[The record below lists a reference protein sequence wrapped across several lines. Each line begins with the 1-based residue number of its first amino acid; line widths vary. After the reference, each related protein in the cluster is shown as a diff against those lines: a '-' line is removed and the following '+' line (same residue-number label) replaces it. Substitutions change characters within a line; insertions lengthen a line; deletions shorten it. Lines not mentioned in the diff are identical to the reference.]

1 MLLNKSGDLY
11 QHHLSLSLDTLM
23 QLMCDRGVYF
33 HQDYKKQVLLF
44 MLLGFV
50 YMQTKKYKLALK
62 MISQAQKITSKMDQ
76 QSPRNVDY
84 ILSVNVMT
92 ALILLKINKPKHA
105 LEFLKI
111 ADRMAELLVEAT
123 ILNPIGIQSIKDIH
137 QDSDNQDETDKKSKS
152 SEKRVLSP
160 IQEHS
165 KEATSPN

>member
-1 MLLNKSGDLY
+1 
-11 QHHLSLSLDTLM
+11 
-23 QLMCDRGVYF
+23 
-33 HQDYKKQVLLF
+33 